1 MLHMSIWAVSHINVT
16 LASGQADRY
25 EVWDMYR
32 QLGSEII
39 GVLHPHLQLA
49 ER

>member
-1 MLHMSIWAVSHINVT
+1 MLQMSIWAVSHKSVT
-16 LASGQADRY
+16 LAPGQADRY

-32 QLGSEII
+32 QMGSEIV
-39 GVLHPHLQLA
+39 GVPHPHLQLA